1 MTRHAASFDEQP
13 RITGLGSQMS
23 IFSVITCLVLLLL
36 LIQHSIFASLLGEP
50 VLPVYLLLCAA
61 LALAVLE
68 MLWLRRYG
76 RKLSDRAAMIE
87 SCISIAAIFLLTAIL
102 TCFTNH
108 DESTY
113 FVLLAIPILQCA
125 YIFSLF
131 LTALTITA
139 ADAMIIL
146 WLWHFYALHPP
157 ARITQYLE
165 IGMLCAV
172 YFLMGLLV
180 WILVNQLR
188 VNQLKLKTSMELLQT
203 TRERLISE
211 EKMAAVGAACQRSR
225 ARDS

>member
-1 MTRHAASFDEQP
+1 
-13 RITGLGSQMS
+13 
-23 IFSVITCLVLLLL
+23 
-36 LIQHSIFASLLGEP
+36 
-50 VLPVYLLLCAA
+50 
-61 LALAVLE
+61 
-68 MLWLRRYG
+68 
-76 RKLSDRAAMIE
+76 MIE

-165 IGMLCAV
+165 
-172 YFLMGLLV
+172 MGLLV